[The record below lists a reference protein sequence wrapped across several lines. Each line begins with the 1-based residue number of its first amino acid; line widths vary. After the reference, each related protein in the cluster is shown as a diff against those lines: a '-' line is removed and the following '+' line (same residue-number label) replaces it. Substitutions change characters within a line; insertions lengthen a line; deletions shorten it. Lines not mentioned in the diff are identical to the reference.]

1 LAAGPAQTA
10 ALESGILA
18 TAMKDEPEKPSWRK
32 EHRPAQPAS
41 HEPVSRRRTNAGKG
55 TRLKASVARIK
66 PVRRGKTNKPAPINP
81 AAKPRRMRK
90 NRQTNLIPRNL
101 KPLQGITLGQNENQ
115 AHHFLPNCNS
125 KLPRLFMRQRGL
137 SAGLKQTWQCFGV
150 KTSVFFQAFSAYSS
164 SVNLTE
170 QMTQLARQAKSASR
184 DLARLPAAEK
194 NACLLAMAAALEQN
208 AAVIKQ
214 ANAFDTEAAAKHGL
228 SAAMLD
234 RLKLDDKRISAMARG
249 LREVAA
255 LPDPV
260 GKILDERVRPNGL
273 KLQKISTP
281 IGVIVIIYES
291 RPNVT
296 ADAAA
301 LCFKSGNATILR
313 GGREAMNSNQLI
325 AKTMIDAGKQA
336 MAGRATSRAGFPEH
350 AIQVVP
356 VTDREAIPVLL
367 SLTQYVD
374 LCMPRGGEGL
384 IRAVADCS
392 KVPVI
397 KHYKGVCH
405 VFVDADAD
413 LKMAGEIVMNA
424 KVQRPA
430 VCNAMETL
438 LVDKAVAETF
448 LPQVAQK
455 LADKRVELRCDAV
468 SLGLVQS
475 AIRNPQSAIKS
486 AAEQDYFTEYNDYI
500 LNVRVVDGVRA
511 AIDHINHY
519 GSAHSDSVV
528 TRNEAH
534 AKQFLAE
541 VDSAAVYWNA
551 STRFTDGGE
560 FGMGAEI
567 GISTDKIGA
576 RGPMGLEELTSYKWL
591 GLGNGQLR
599 T

>member
-1 LAAGPAQTA
+1 
-10 ALESGILA
+10 
-18 TAMKDEPEKPSWRK
+18 M
-32 EHRPAQPAS
+32 H
-41 HEPVSRRRTNAGKG
+41 
-55 TRLKASVARIK
+55 
-66 PVRRGKTNKPAPINP
+66 
-81 AAKPRRMRK
+81 
-90 NRQTNLIPRNL
+90 
-101 KPLQGITLGQNENQ
+101 
-115 AHHFLPNCNS
+115 
-125 KLPRLFMRQRGL
+125 
-137 SAGLKQTWQCFGV
+137 
-150 KTSVFFQAFSAYSS
+150 
-164 SVNLTE
+164 LTE
-170 QMTQLARQAKSASR
+170 QMTQLAKQAKAASR
-184 DLARLPAAEK
+184 ELAQLTTAEK
-194 NACLLAMAAALEQN
+194 NSCLLAMAAALEKN
-208 AAVIKQ
+208 AAALKE
-214 ANAFDTEAAAKHGL
+214 ANALDLEVGAKLNL

-234 RLKLDDKRISAMARG
+234 RLKLDDQRISGMAKG

-255 LPDPV
+255 LADPV

-281 IGVIVIIYES
+281 IGVVVIIYES

-296 ADAAA
+296 ADAAS
-301 LCFKSGNATILR
+301 LCFKSGNTTILR
-313 GGREAMNSNQLI
+313 GGKEALNSNLLI
-325 AKTMIDAGKQA
+325 AQTMIDAGKKTLA
-336 MAGRATSRAGFPEH
+336 HFPEH

-356 VTDREAIPVLL
+356 TTDREAVPILL

-374 LCMPRGGEGL
+374 LCMPRGGESL

-413 LKMAGEIVMNA
+413 LKMAGEIVLNA

-438 LVDKAVAETF
+438 LVDKAIAEKF
-448 LPQVAQK
+448 LPVIGERLFEK
-455 LADKRVELRCDAV
+455 HVELRADD
-468 SLGLVQS
+468 SS
-475 AIRNPQSAIKS
+475 RAILHSRLKIKNS
-486 AAEQDYFTEYNDYI
+486 KLKAAAEQDYFTEYGDYI

-511 AIDHINHY
+511 AIDHINFY
-519 GSAHSDSVV
+519 GSAHSDSIV

-534 AKQFLAE
+534 AQQFLAG

-576 RGPMGLEELTSYKWL
+576 RGPMGLDELTSYKWL
-591 GLGNGQLR
+591 GIGNGQIR